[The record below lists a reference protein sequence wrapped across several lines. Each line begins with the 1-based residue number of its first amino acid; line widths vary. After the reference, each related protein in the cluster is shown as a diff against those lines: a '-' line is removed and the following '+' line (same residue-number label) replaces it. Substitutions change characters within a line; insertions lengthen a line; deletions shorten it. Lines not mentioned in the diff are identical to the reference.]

1 MNKILRFLFLA
12 GLAIATP
19 FAQNDV
25 DEFIRSRDLVPKS
38 ATLKNFVGEEG
49 KATIAYKD

>member
-19 FAQNDV
+19 FAQNDI
-25 DEFIRSRDLVPKS
+25 DEFIRSQNLVPKS
-38 ATLKNFVGEEG
+38 ATLKTFVGEEG
-49 KATIAYKD
+49 NAIISYKD